1 MAKKGLGRGLGALIP
16 NGPVGTTTKSN
27 KTISPDI
34 EVSKIEANSSQPR
47 KRFAKEELEGLA
59 ESIKNVGIIEPII
72 LRKDGDKY
80 QIIAGERRFRA
91 AKIAGLKKVPA
102 VIKDTT
108 AHSAMEMA
116 LIENIQRE
124 DLNAIEEA
132 EAYKELMDS
141 LKIKQQEL
149 ATRVGKSRA
158 AITNSLRLLKLP
170 AIVKEFVINRELSA
184 GHIRALLSLKTK
196 DEIIKTA
203 KKAIKERL
211 SVRELE
217 ALTSPKPSK
226 AKQKKE
232 AALAHDVLD
241 LEKRLE
247 ETLGTKVKIKHTD
260 KGGKIEVTYYDVDD
274 LERIMETVTGE
285 V

>member
-16 NGPVGTTTKSN
+16 NGSATTSKSSAS
-27 KTISPDI
+27 ISPEI
-34 EVSKIEANSSQPR
+34 EISKIKANEHQPR
-47 KRFAKEELEGLA
+47 KRFGKDELSGLA

-72 LRKDGDKY
+72 LRKVADKY

-91 AKIAGLKKVPA
+91 AKIAGLKKIPA
-102 VIKDTT
+102 IIKETT
-108 AHSAMEMA
+108 PNSAMEMA

-141 LKIKQQEL
+141 LKLKQQEL
-149 ATRVGKSRA
+149 ATRVGKSRT

-170 AIVKEFVINRELSA
+170 ALVKEFVINGELSA

-196 DEIIKTA
+196 DEIIKLA
-203 KKAIKERL
+203 KKAINERL

-217 ALTSPKPSK
+217 KITSPKTEK
-226 AKQKKE
+226 EKKDKKE
-232 AALAHDVLD
+232 LQTPEVYD

-247 ETLGTKVKIKHTD
+247 ETLGTKVKIKHTEN
-260 KGGKIEVTYYDVDD
+260 GGKIEVIYYDLDD
-274 LERIMETVTGE
+274 LDRIMETVTGE
-285 V
+285 I